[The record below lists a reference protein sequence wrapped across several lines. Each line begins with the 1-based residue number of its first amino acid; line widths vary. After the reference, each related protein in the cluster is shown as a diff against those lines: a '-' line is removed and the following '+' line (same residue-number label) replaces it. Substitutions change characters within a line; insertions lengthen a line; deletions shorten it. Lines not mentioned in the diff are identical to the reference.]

1 MTTLCLIEG
10 TSVEHLK
17 NHSPQEVKVGLFQV
31 VIFNSFVFSLAD
43 EVFILSTYSYILLLF
58 VEHSVQLIS
67 YHHGE
72 DQLGLL
78 NQEHPTAIKKRVHEK
93 IYRKDGTFRTAI
105 ALESLPFS

>member
-1 MTTLCLIEG
+1 MVRNLFTALVLPLSTLI
-10 TSVEHLK
+10 
-17 NHSPQEVKVGLFQV
+17 
-31 VIFNSFVFSLAD
+31 AD